1 VANKN
6 QVVLHP
12 LIYSP
17 LIHIKLAKFNTITR
31 AFIKKLTDALGNNAV
46 FTQADVLDKHAR
58 DFSKDLYFPPEVV
71 VKPAD
76 TEGVSKVMAL
86 CNKHRIP
93 VTVQGARSGLTG
105 SALAIHGGVALS
117 MERFDKIIEIDDK
130 NYQVTVEP
138 AVITEHL
145 QNVLQDRGLFYPPDP
160 AGRGYSHIGGNI
172 ATNAGGP
179 RCVKYGV
186 TRDYVLNLEIVL
198 PNGDI
203 MWTGANTLKNST
215 GYNLTQLITG
225 SEGTLAVVT
234 KIVLKLLPYPPF
246 NLLMLALFPKAEA
259 ACEVVADIFKSG
271 VIPSA
276 LEFMDKVTIDYA
288 VRYVGS
294 SPFPNDSD
302 YEALLLIEVDGN
314 NLDVLHQD
322 CEKIAE
328 VLSQFAVGDILFADN
343 EAQKTDL
350 WQLRRNAANAITTLS
365 YAMVTEDTVV
375 PRTKLPELLR
385 GVKKIGE
392 DLNLKT
398 SNLGHIGDGNIHFT
412 IISDEPLTEEWR
424 VRSIEGKREIYKLV
438 KSLGGMLS
446 AEHGIGLLQKPFMPL
461 FFKENHLSILRG
473 IKKAFDPRGILNPA
487 KVFD

>member
-1 VANKN
+1 M
-6 QVVLHP
+6 
-12 LIYSP
+12 
-17 LIHIKLAKFNTITR
+17 AKFNKTSP
-31 AFIKKLTDALGNNAV
+31 AFIKKLTAALGENAV
-46 FTQADVLDKHAR
+46 FVDADMLDKHAR
-58 DFSKDLYFPPEVV
+58 DFTKDLYFLPEVV

-86 CNKHRIP
+86 CYKHRIP

-105 SALAIHGGVALS
+105 SGLAVHGGVALS

-130 NYQVTVEP
+130 NYQVTVQP

-145 QNVLQDRGLFYPPDP
+145 QNVLQDKGLYYPPDP

-198 PNGDI
+198 PNGEV
-203 MWTGANTLKNST
+203 MLTGANTLKNST

-246 NLLMLALFPKAEA
+246 NLLMLALFHKAEE
-259 ACEVVADIFKSG
+259 ACTVVTDIFKSG

-294 SPFPNDSD
+294 SPIPISSD
-302 YEALLLIEVDGN
+302 YEAMLLIEVDGN
-314 NLDVLHQD
+314 NMDILQQD

-328 VLSQFAVGDILFADN
+328 VLSQFSVGDILFADS
-343 EAQKTDL
+343 EAQKNEL
-350 WQLRRNAANAITTLS
+350 WKLRRNAANAITTLS
-365 YAMVTEDTVV
+365 HAMVTEDTVV

-392 DLNLKT
+392 KLDLKT
-398 SNLGHIGDGNIHFT
+398 SNMGHIGDGNIHFS
-412 IISDEPLTEEWR
+412 IISDEPLTEEWL

-438 KSLGGMLS
+438 QSLGGMLS
-446 AEHGIGLLQKPFMPL
+446 AEHGIGYLQKPYMSL
-461 FFKENHLSILRG
+461 FFKENHLNILRG
-473 IKKAFDPRGILNPA
+473 IKKAFDPRGILNPS

>member
-1 VANKN
+1 M
-6 QVVLHP
+6 
-12 LIYSP
+12 
-17 LIHIKLAKFNTITR
+17 AKFNKITP
-31 AFIKKLTDALGNNAV
+31 AFIKKLTAVAGSNAV
-46 FTQADVLDKHAR
+46 FTQADMLDKHAR
-58 DFSKDLYFPPEVV
+58 DFTKDLYFLPEVV
-71 VKPAD
+71 VKPSN
-76 TEGVSKVMAL
+76 TEGVSKIMAL
-86 CNKHRIP
+86 CHKHRIP

-105 SALAIHGGVALS
+105 SGLAVHGGVALS
-117 MERFDKIIEIDDK
+117 MERLDKILEIDDK
-130 NYQVTVEP
+130 NYQVTVQP

-145 QNVLQDRGLFYPPDP
+145 QNVLQDKGLYYPPDP

-198 PNGDI
+198 PNGDV

-246 NLLMLALFPKAEA
+246 NLLMLALFYKAEE
-259 ACEVVADIFKSG
+259 ACAVVADIFKSG

-276 LEFMDKVTIDYA
+276 LEFMDKMTIDYA

-294 SPFPNDSD
+294 SPFPISSD
-302 YEALLLIEVDGN
+302 YEAMLLIEVDGN
-314 NLDVLHQD
+314 NMDILQQD

-328 VLSQFAVGDILFADN
+328 VLSQFSVGDILFADS
-343 EAQKTDL
+343 EAQKNEL
-350 WQLRRNAANAITTLS
+350 WKLRRNAANAITTLS
-365 YAMVTEDTVV
+365 HAMVTEDTVV

-392 DLNLKT
+392 ELGLKT
-398 SNLGHIGDGNIHFT
+398 SNMGHIGDGNIHFS

-424 VRSIEGKREIYKLV
+424 VRSMEGKRAIYKLV
-438 KSLGGMLS
+438 QLLGGMLS
-446 AEHGIGLLQKPFMPL
+446 AEHGIGYLQKPYMSL
-461 FFKENHLSILRG
+461 FFKENHLNILRG
-473 IKKAFDPRGILNPA
+473 IKKAFDPRGILNPS

>member
-1 VANKN
+1 M
-6 QVVLHP
+6 L
-12 LIYSP
+12 
-17 LIHIKLAKFNTITR
+17 KFNKITP
-31 AFIKKLTDALGNNAV
+31 AFIKKLTAIAGSNAV
-46 FTQADVLDKHAR
+46 FTQADMLDKHAR
-58 DFSKDLYFPPEVV
+58 DFTKDLYFLPEVV
-71 VKPAD
+71 VKPSD
-76 TEGVSKVMAL
+76 TEGVSKIMAL
-86 CNKHRIP
+86 CHKHRIP

-105 SALAIHGGVALS
+105 SGLAVHGGVALS
-117 MERFDKIIEIDDK
+117 MERLDKILEIDDK

-145 QNVLQDRGLFYPPDP
+145 QNVLQEKGLYYPPDP

-198 PNGDI
+198 SNGEV

-215 GYNLTQLITG
+215 GYNLTQLVTG

-246 NLLMLALFPKAEA
+246 NLLMLALFPKAED
-259 ACEVVADIFKSG
+259 ACAVVADIFKSG

-276 LEFMDKVTIDYA
+276 LEFMDKVTIEYA

-294 SPFPNDSD
+294 VPFPISSD
-302 YEALLLIEVDGN
+302 YEAILLIEVDGN
-314 NLDVLHQD
+314 NMDILQQD

-328 VLSQFAVGDILFADN
+328 VLSQFSVVDILFADS
-343 EAQKTDL
+343 EAQKNEL
-350 WQLRRNAANAITTLS
+350 WKLRRNAANAITTLS
-365 YAMVTEDTVV
+365 HAMVTEDTVV
-375 PRTKLPELLR
+375 PRSKLPELLR

-392 DLNLKT
+392 ELDLKT
-398 SNLGHIGDGNIHFT
+398 SNMGHIGDGNIHFS

-424 VRSIEGKREIYKLV
+424 VRSMEGKREIYKLV
-438 KSLGGMLS
+438 QSLGGMLS
-446 AEHGIGLLQKPFMPL
+446 AEHGIGYLQKPYMSL
-461 FFKENHLSILRG
+461 FFKENHLNILRG
-473 IKKAFDPRGILNPA
+473 IKKAFDPRGILNPS

>member
-1 VANKN
+1 MM
-6 QVVLHP
+6 
-12 LIYSP
+12 
-17 LIHIKLAKFNTITR
+17 AKFNKITPL
-31 AFIKKLTDALGNNAV
+31 FIKKLTAIVGGSAV
-46 FTQADVLDKHAR
+46 YTHAETLEKHAR
-58 DFSKDLYFPPEVV
+58 DFSQDLYFLPEAVV
-71 VKPAD
+71 IPSN
-76 TEGVSKVMAL
+76 TSEVSGIMAL
-86 CNKHRIP
+86 CNKYRIP

-117 MERFDKIIEIDDK
+117 MERFDKILDIDEK
-130 NYQVTVEP
+130 NYQVIVEP
-138 AVITEHL
+138 GVITEHL
-145 QNVLQDRGLFYPPDP
+145 QNILQDKGLFYPPDP

-198 PNGDI
+198 PNGEV

-234 KIVLKLLPYPPF
+234 KIVLKLLPYPSF
-246 NLLMLALFPKAEA
+246 NLLMLALFHKAEE
-259 ACEVVADIFKSG
+259 ACVVVADIFKSG

-276 LEFMDKVTIDYA
+276 LEFMDKETIDYA

-294 SPFPNDSD
+294 SPFVISPD

-314 NLDVLHQD
+314 NMDVLQHD

-328 VLSQFAVGDILFADN
+328 VLSQFDVGDILFADS
-343 EAQKTDL
+343 EAQKNEL
-350 WQLRRNAANAITTLS
+350 WKLRRNAANAITTLS

-375 PRTKLPELLR
+375 PRTKLPDLLK
-385 GVKKIGE
+385 GVKKIGDE
-392 DLNLKT
+392 LGLKT
-398 SNLGHIGDGNIHFT
+398 SNLGHIGDGNIHFS
-412 IISDEPLTEEWR
+412 IISEEPVTEEWR
-424 VRSIEGKREIYKLV
+424 LRSIEGKREIYKLV
-438 KSLGGMLS
+438 QSLGGMLS
-446 AEHGIGLLQKPFMPL
+446 AEHGIGYLQKPFMEL

-487 KVFD
+487 KIFD

>member
-1 VANKN
+1 MV
-6 QVVLHP
+6 
-12 LIYSP
+12 
-17 LIHIKLAKFNTITR
+17 KFNKISP
-31 AFIKKLTDALGNNAV
+31 AFIKKLTAALGENAV
-46 FTQADVLDKHAR
+46 FIDADMLDKHAR
-58 DFSKDLYFPPEVV
+58 DFTKDLYFLPEVV
-71 VKPAD
+71 VKPSD
-76 TEGVSKVMAL
+76 TEEVSKIMAL

-105 SALAIHGGVALS
+105 SGLAVHGGVALS
-117 MERFDKIIEIDDK
+117 MERFDKILEIDDK
-130 NYQVTVEP
+130 NYQVTVQP

-145 QNVLQDRGLFYPPDP
+145 QNVLQDKGLYYPPDP

-198 PNGDI
+198 PNGEV
-203 MWTGANTLKNST
+203 MLTGANTLKNST

-246 NLLMLALFPKAEA
+246 NLLMLALFHKAEE
-259 ACEVVADIFKSG
+259 ACAVVADIFKSG

-294 SPFPNDSD
+294 SPMPISSE

-314 NLDVLHQD
+314 NMDILQQD
-322 CEKIAE
+322 CEKIAV
-328 VLSQFAVGDILFADN
+328 VLSQFSVGDILFADS
-343 EAQKTDL
+343 EAQKNEL
-350 WQLRRNAANAITTLS
+350 WKLRRNAANAITTLS
-365 YAMVTEDTVV
+365 HAMVTEDTVV
-375 PRTKLPELLR
+375 PRSKLPELLR

-392 DLNLKT
+392 ELGLKT
-398 SNLGHIGDGNIHFT
+398 SNLGHIGDGNIHFS

-424 VRSIEGKREIYKLV
+424 VRSIEGKRAIYQLV
-438 KSLGGMLS
+438 QSLGGMLS
-446 AEHGIGLLQKPFMPL
+446 AEHGIGYLQKPYMSL
-461 FFKENHLSILRG
+461 FFKENHLNILRG
-473 IKKAFDPRGILNPA
+473 IKKAFDPRGILNPS

>member
-1 VANKN
+1 M
-6 QVVLHP
+6 
-12 LIYSP
+12 
-17 LIHIKLAKFNTITR
+17 AKFNKITP
-31 AFIKKLTDALGNNAV
+31 AFITKLTGLIGSAAV
-46 FTQADVLDKHAR
+46 LTQMEKLEKHAR
-58 DFSKDLYFPPEVV
+58 DFCKDLYFLPEVV
-71 VKPAD
+71 VVPAN
-76 TEGVSKVMAL
+76 TEEVSKIMAL

-93 VTVQGARSGLTG
+93 VTAQGALSGLTG

-117 MERFDKIIEIDDK
+117 MERFDQIIEIDEK
-130 NYQVTVEP
+130 NYQVIVEP
-138 AVITEHL
+138 GVITEHL
-145 QNVLQDRGLFYPPDP
+145 QNTLQDKGLFYPPDP

-198 PNGDI
+198 ANGEV

-234 KIVLKLLPYPPF
+234 KIVLKLLPYPPY
-246 NLLMLALFPKAEA
+246 NLLMLALFQKAED
-259 ACEVVADIFKSG
+259 ACAVVADIFKTG
-271 VIPSA
+271 VIPSS

-294 SPFPNDSD
+294 SPFPNSPD
-302 YEALLLIEVDGN
+302 YEAMLLIEVDGN
-314 NLDVLHQD
+314 NMDVLHQD
-322 CEKIAE
+322 CEKIAV
-328 VLSQFAVGDILFADN
+328 VLSQFQVGEILFADS
-343 EAQKTDL
+343 EAQKNEL
-350 WQLRRNAANAITTLS
+350 WKLRRNAANAIDTLS

-385 GVKKIGE
+385 GVKEIGSK
-392 DLNLKT
+392 LGLKT
-398 SNLGHIGDGNIHFT
+398 SNLGHIGDGNIHFS
-412 IISDEPLTEEWR
+412 IISDEATTEEWR
-424 VRSIEGKREIYKLV
+424 LKSIQGKQEIYKLV
-438 KSLGGMLS
+438 QSLGGMLS
-446 AEHGIGLLQKPFMPL
+446 AEHGIGYLQKPFMGL

-487 KVFD
+487 KIFD

>member
-1 VANKN
+1 M
-6 QVVLHP
+6 
-12 LIYSP
+12 
-17 LIHIKLAKFNTITR
+17 AKFNKITPL
-31 AFIKKLTDALGNNAV
+31 FIKKLTALAGSHAV
-46 FTQADVLDKHAR
+46 FTDADMLDKHAR
-58 DFSKDLYFPPEVV
+58 DFTKDLYFLPEIV
-71 VKPAD
+71 VKPSD
-76 TEGVSKVMAL
+76 TEGVSKIMAL
-86 CNKHRIP
+86 CHKHRIP

-105 SALAIHGGVALS
+105 SGLAVHGGVALS
-117 MERFDKIIEIDDK
+117 MERFDKILEIDEK

-145 QNVLQDRGLFYPPDP
+145 QNVLQDKGLYYPPDP

-198 PNGDI
+198 SNGEVL
-203 MWTGANTLKNST
+203 WTGANTLKNST

-246 NLLMLALFPKAEA
+246 NLLMLALFHKAEE
-259 ACEVVADIFKSG
+259 ACAVVADIFKSG

-294 SPFPNDSD
+294 SPIPISSD
-302 YEALLLIEVDGN
+302 YEAMLLIEVDGN
-314 NLDVLHQD
+314 NMDILQQD

-328 VLSQFAVGDILFADN
+328 VLSQFSVGDILFADS
-343 EAQKTDL
+343 EAQKNEL
-350 WQLRRNAANAITTLS
+350 WKLRRNAANAITTLS
-365 YAMVTEDTVV
+365 HAMVTEDTVV

-392 DLNLKT
+392 KLDLKT
-398 SNLGHIGDGNIHFT
+398 SNMGHIGDGNIHFS

-424 VRSIEGKREIYKLV
+424 VRSLEGKREIYKLV
-438 KSLGGMLS
+438 QSLGGMLS
-446 AEHGIGLLQKPFMPL
+446 AEHGIGYLQKPFMSL
-461 FFKENHLSILRG
+461 FFKENHLNILRG
-473 IKKAFDPRGILNPA
+473 IKKAFDPRGILNPS

>member
-1 VANKN
+1 M
-6 QVVLHP
+6 
-12 LIYSP
+12 
-17 LIHIKLAKFNTITR
+17 AKFNKITPL
-31 AFIKKLTDALGNNAV
+31 FIKKLTALAGSHAV
-46 FTQADVLDKHAR
+46 FTDADMLDKHAR
-58 DFSKDLYFPPEVV
+58 DFTKDLYFLPEAV
-71 VKPAD
+71 VKPSD
-76 TEGVSKVMAL
+76 TEGVSKIMAL
-86 CNKHRIP
+86 CHKHRIP

-105 SALAIHGGVALS
+105 SGLAVHGGVALS
-117 MERFDKIIEIDDK
+117 MERFDKILEIDDK

-145 QNVLQDRGLFYPPDP
+145 QNVLQDKGLYYPPDP

-198 PNGDI
+198 SNGEVL
-203 MWTGANTLKNST
+203 WTGANTLKNST

-246 NLLMLALFPKAEA
+246 NLLMLALFHKAEE
-259 ACEVVADIFKSG
+259 ACAVVADIFKSG

-294 SPFPNDSD
+294 SPIPISSD
-302 YEALLLIEVDGN
+302 YGAILLIEVDGN
-314 NLDVLHQD
+314 NMDILQQD

-328 VLSQFAVGDILFADN
+328 VLTQFSVGDILFADS
-343 EAQKTDL
+343 EAQKNEL
-350 WQLRRNAANAITTLS
+350 WKLRRNAANAITTLS
-365 YAMVTEDTVV
+365 HAMVTEDTVV

-392 DLNLKT
+392 KLDLKT
-398 SNLGHIGDGNIHFT
+398 SNMGHIGDGNIHFS

-424 VRSIEGKREIYKLV
+424 VRSLEGKREIYKLV
-438 KSLGGMLS
+438 QSLGGMLS
-446 AEHGIGLLQKPFMPL
+446 AEHGIGYLQKPFMSL
-461 FFKENHLSILRG
+461 FFKENHLNILRG
-473 IKKAFDPRGILNPA
+473 IKKAFDPRGILFLNQ
-487 KVFD
+487 KL

>member
-1 VANKN
+1 MM
-6 QVVLHP
+6 
-12 LIYSP
+12 
-17 LIHIKLAKFNTITR
+17 AKFNKITPL
-31 AFIKKLTDALGNNAV
+31 FIKKLTAIVGGSAV
-46 FTQADVLDKHAR
+46 YTHAETLEKHAR
-58 DFSKDLYFPPEVV
+58 DFSQDLYFLPEAVV
-71 VKPAD
+71 IPSN
-76 TEGVSKVMAL
+76 TSEVSGIMAL
-86 CNKHRIP
+86 CNKYRIP

-117 MERFDKIIEIDDK
+117 MERFDKILDIDEK
-130 NYQVTVEP
+130 NYQVIVEP
-138 AVITEHL
+138 GVITEHL
-145 QNVLQDRGLFYPPDP
+145 QNILQDKGLFYPPDP

-198 PNGDI
+198 PNGEV

-246 NLLMLALFPKAEA
+246 NLLMLALFRRAEE
-259 ACEVVADIFKSG
+259 ACAVVADIFRSG

-276 LEFMDKVTIDYA
+276 LEFMDRETIDYA

-294 SPFPNDSD
+294 SPFAISPD

-314 NLDVLHQD
+314 NMDVLQHD

-328 VLSQFAVGDILFADN
+328 VLSQFDVGDILFADS
-343 EAQKTDL
+343 EAQKNEL
-350 WQLRRNAANAITTLS
+350 WKLRRNAANAITTLS

-375 PRTKLPELLR
+375 PRTKLPDLLK
-385 GVKKIGE
+385 GVKKIGDE
-392 DLNLKT
+392 LGLKT
-398 SNLGHIGDGNIHFT
+398 SNLGHIGDGNIHFS
-412 IISDEPLTEEWR
+412 IISEEPVTEEWR
-424 VRSIEGKREIYKLV
+424 LRSIEGKREIYKLV
-438 KSLGGMLS
+438 QSLGGMLS
-446 AEHGIGLLQKPFMPL
+446 AEHGIGYLQKPFMEL

-487 KVFD
+487 KIFD

>member
-1 VANKN
+1 M
-6 QVVLHP
+6 
-12 LIYSP
+12 
-17 LIHIKLAKFNTITR
+17 AKFNKITPS
-31 AFIKKLTDALGNNAV
+31 FIKKLTAVAGSNAV
-46 FTQADVLDKHAR
+46 FTQADILDKHAR
-58 DFSKDLYFPPEVV
+58 DFTKDLYFLPEVV
-71 VKPAD
+71 VKPSD
-76 TEGVSKVMAL
+76 TEGVSKIMAL
-86 CNKHRIP
+86 CYKHRIP

-105 SALAIHGGVALS
+105 SSLTVHGGVALS
-117 MERFDKIIEIDDK
+117 MERFDKILEIDDK
-130 NYQVTVEP
+130 NYQVTVQP

-145 QNVLQDRGLFYPPDP
+145 QNVLQDRGLYYPPDP

-198 PNGDI
+198 PNGEV
-203 MWTGANTLKNST
+203 MLTGANTLKNST

-246 NLLMLALFPKAEA
+246 NLLMLALFHKAEE
-259 ACEVVADIFKSG
+259 ACAVVADIFKSG

-294 SPFPNDSD
+294 SPIPISSE
-302 YEALLLIEVDGN
+302 YEAMLLIEVDGN
-314 NLDVLHQD
+314 NMDILQQD

-328 VLSQFAVGDILFADN
+328 VLSQFVVGDILFADS
-343 EAQKTDL
+343 EAQKNEL
-350 WQLRRNAANAITTLS
+350 WKLRRNAANAITTLS
-365 YAMVTEDTVV
+365 HAMVTEDTVV

-392 DLNLKT
+392 ELDLKT
-398 SNLGHIGDGNIHFT
+398 SNMGHIGDGNIHFS

-424 VRSIEGKREIYKLV
+424 IRSLEGKREIYKLV
-438 KSLGGMLS
+438 QSLGGMLS
-446 AEHGIGLLQKPFMPL
+446 AEHGIGYLQKPFMTL
-461 FFKENHLSILRG
+461 FFKENHLNILRG
-473 IKKAFDPRGILNPA
+473 IKKAFDPRGILNPS

>member
-1 VANKN
+1 M
-6 QVVLHP
+6 
-12 LIYSP
+12 
-17 LIHIKLAKFNTITR
+17 AKFNKITPT
-31 AFIKKLTDALGNNAV
+31 FIKKLTAVAGSNAV
-46 FTQADVLDKHAR
+46 FTQADILDKHAR
-58 DFSKDLYFPPEVV
+58 DFTKDLYFLPEVV
-71 VKPAD
+71 VKPSD
-76 TEGVSKVMAL
+76 TEGVSKIMAL
-86 CNKHRIP
+86 CYKHRIP

-105 SALAIHGGVALS
+105 SSLTVHGGVALS
-117 MERFDKIIEIDDK
+117 MERFDKILEIDDK
-130 NYQVTVEP
+130 NYQVTVQP

-145 QNVLQDRGLFYPPDP
+145 QNVLQDRGLYYPPDP

-198 PNGDI
+198 PNGEV
-203 MWTGANTLKNST
+203 MLTGANTLKNST

-246 NLLMLALFPKAEA
+246 NLLMLALFHKAEE
-259 ACEVVADIFKSG
+259 ACAVVADIFKSG

-294 SPFPNDSD
+294 SPIPISSE
-302 YEALLLIEVDGN
+302 YEAMLLIEVDGN
-314 NLDVLHQD
+314 NMDILQQD

-328 VLSQFAVGDILFADN
+328 VLSQFVVGDILFADS
-343 EAQKTDL
+343 EAQKNEL
-350 WQLRRNAANAITTLS
+350 WKLRRNAANAITTLS
-365 YAMVTEDTVV
+365 HAMVTEDTVV

-392 DLNLKT
+392 ELDLKT
-398 SNLGHIGDGNIHFT
+398 SNMGHIGDGNIHFS

-424 VRSIEGKREIYKLV
+424 IRSLEGKREIYKLV
-438 KSLGGMLS
+438 QSLGGMLS
-446 AEHGIGLLQKPFMPL
+446 AEHGIGYLQKPYMPL
-461 FFKENHLSILRG
+461 FFKENHLNILRG
-473 IKKAFDPRGILNPA
+473 IKKAFDPRGILNPS

>member
-1 VANKN
+1 M
-6 QVVLHP
+6 
-12 LIYSP
+12 
-17 LIHIKLAKFNTITR
+17 AKFNKITPL
-31 AFIKKLTDALGNNAV
+31 FIKKLTALAGSHAV
-46 FTQADVLDKHAR
+46 FTDADMLDKHAR
-58 DFSKDLYFPPEVV
+58 DFTKDLYFLPEIV
-71 VKPAD
+71 VKPSD
-76 TEGVSKVMAL
+76 TEGVSKIMAL
-86 CNKHRIP
+86 CHKHRIP

-105 SALAIHGGVALS
+105 SGLAVHGGVALS
-117 MERFDKIIEIDDK
+117 MERFDKILEIDDK

-145 QNVLQDRGLFYPPDP
+145 QNVLQDKGLYYPPDP

-198 PNGDI
+198 SNGEVL
-203 MWTGANTLKNST
+203 WTGANTLKNST

-246 NLLMLALFPKAEA
+246 NLLMLALFHKAEE
-259 ACEVVADIFKSG
+259 ACAVVADIFKSG

-294 SPFPNDSD
+294 SPIPISSD
-302 YEALLLIEVDGN
+302 YEAMLLIEVDGN
-314 NLDVLHQD
+314 NMDILQQD

-328 VLSQFAVGDILFADN
+328 VLSQFSVGDILFADS
-343 EAQKTDL
+343 EAQKNEL
-350 WQLRRNAANAITTLS
+350 WKLRRNAANAITTLS
-365 YAMVTEDTVV
+365 HAMVTEDTVV

-392 DLNLKT
+392 ELDLKT
-398 SNLGHIGDGNIHFT
+398 SNMGHIGDGNIHFS

-424 VRSIEGKREIYKLV
+424 VRSLEGKREIYKLV
-438 KSLGGMLS
+438 QSLGGMLS
-446 AEHGIGLLQKPFMPL
+446 AEHGIGYLQKPFMSL
-461 FFKENHLSILRG
+461 FFKENHLNILRG
-473 IKKAFDPRGILNPA
+473 IKKAFDPRGILNPS